1 MSADS
6 RIERPLGGERMI
18 LDGKFSVAAPVER
31 VWRFILDVPGVS
43 RCLPGCESVEAA
55 ANGKYLAVI
64 SARVGPI
71 HARVHATTGLGE
83 MDPLKRLSIRGEGKD
98 ALTAS
103 PVRAKLEL
111 ALAALSPQETE
122 ISYRADV
129 FVGGRLGQFGDGILR
144 ETANVIIQGFIPN
157 FKARLEGQGDAAGK
171 PPALNLMGLLLRALA
186 GWIGRGLRRW
196 ASLFRSRL
204 VGTSGRPGGRQVG
217 FKVCQRGDYAGF

>member
-1 MSADS
+1 
-6 RIERPLGGERMI
+6 MI

-31 VWRFILDVPGVS
+31 VWQFILDVPAVS
-43 RCLPGCESVEAA
+43 GCLPGCEKVEAT

-71 HARVHATTGLGE
+71 HARVNASTGVGDVE
-83 MDPLKRLSIRGEGKD
+83 PLRRLSIQGEGKD

-111 ALAALSPQETE
+111 TLVSLSPQETE
-122 ISYRADV
+122 ISYRANV
-129 FVGGRLGQFGDGILR
+129 FVGGRLGQFGDGIIR

-157 FKARLEGQGDAAGK
+157 FKARLEGRGGPADK
-171 PPALNLMGLLLRALA
+171 PPALNLMGLLLRALG

-196 ASLFRSRL
+196 ASLFR
-204 VGTSGRPGGRQVG
+204 RPLLGGPE
-217 FKVCQRGDYAGF
+217 AGK